1 MAIGLDQSDSEREGC
16 AVSVLTI
23 TSELKD
29 WRGAI

>member
-1 MAIGLDQSDSEREGC
+1 MAVELDHSDSERVGC

-29 WRGAI
+29 WRVAI